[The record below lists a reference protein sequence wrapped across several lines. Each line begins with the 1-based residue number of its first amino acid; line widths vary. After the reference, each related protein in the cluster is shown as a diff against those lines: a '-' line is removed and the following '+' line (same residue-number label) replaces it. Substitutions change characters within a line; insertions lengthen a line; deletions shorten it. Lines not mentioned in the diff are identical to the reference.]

1 MCSIMGHV
9 TTEYIDVER
18 MRLLNDLSIHRGPDD
33 FGIDLY
39 TYKSFNIALCHRRLS
54 IHDLSD
60 RGHQPMASH
69 SSNSVLVF
77 NGEIYNFR
85 ELKDQLNY
93 SFQSDTDTEVILA
106 AYEEWGENFVY
117 HIEGMFAIAL
127 YDRQLQKLILVRD
140 RIGKKPLYY
149 YYHNNLLV
157 FASELK
163 PIIAHPLT
171 DISINEKII
180 GRFLTNKYIN
190 APDSIIKDVYKLEP
204 GMMMVF
210 DLRKEE
216 TLSCSEH
223 RYWSVA
229 ECYHQYLDSQ
239 VTEYETARDHL
250 DELLRS
256 SVRRRLDA
264 DVPVGVF
271 LSGGYDSSL
280 VAGIASDISSEQI
293 RTYSI
298 GFDEKAYD
306 ESPYARAVAEH
317 IGSAH
322 TELVIGESDIL
333 KQLKNIDRF
342 YDEPFADCTQ
352 LASMCVAELASD
364 ETRVI
369 LGGDGGD
376 EFFCGYPLYE
386 TAARVQRL
394 DILGRLVHGACNM
407 SLVRGL
413 RIEDKLPLYVQTISK
428 NRDNRTKTQFRS
440 VAADRVVSLLY
451 PEQTEC
457 RHPIED
463 QYQVD
468 NLMIRRQLVDM
479 DTFLPGDILC
489 NADRATMK
497 YSLEMRS
504 PLLDDRIMEYSLSM
518 RPELKYLN
526 RNKKRILK
534 DVTHRY
540 IPQELLDRPKQG
552 FVVPMSKWMRGILND
567 RLHSYE
573 DEELLRDQGLFNTVQ
588 LRQFISEY
596 ENRKI
601 NINKKPEYKEI
612 IDTEIIFGFFIFQN
626 WYSNTYME
634 MLRLKNQL
642 RTE

>member
-1 MCSIMGHV
+1 M
-9 TTEYIDVER
+9 
-18 MRLLNDLSIHRGPDD
+18 
-33 FGIDLY
+33 
-39 TYKSFNIALCHRRLS
+39 
-54 IHDLSD
+54 
-60 RGHQPMASH
+60 
-69 SSNSVLVF
+69 
-77 NGEIYNFR
+77 
-85 ELKDQLNY
+85 
-93 SFQSDTDTEVILA
+93 
-106 AYEEWGENFVY
+106 
-117 HIEGMFAIAL
+117 
-127 YDRQLQKLILVRD
+127 
-140 RIGKKPLYY
+140 
-149 YYHNNLLV
+149 
-157 FASELK
+157 
-163 PIIAHPLT
+163 
-171 DISINEKII
+171 
-180 GRFLTNKYIN
+180 
-190 APDSIIKDVYKLEP
+190 
-204 GMMMVF
+204 
-210 DLRKEE
+210 
-216 TLSCSEH
+216 
-223 RYWSVA
+223 
-229 ECYHQYLDSQ
+229 
-239 VTEYETARDHL
+239 
-250 DELLRS
+250 
-256 SVRRRLDA
+256 
-264 DVPVGVF
+264 
-271 LSGGYDSSL
+271 
-280 VAGIASDISSEQI
+280 
-293 RTYSI
+293 
-298 GFDEKAYD
+298 
-306 ESPYARAVAEH
+306 
-317 IGSAH
+317 
-322 TELVIGESDIL
+322 
-333 KQLKNIDRF
+333 
-342 YDEPFADCTQ
+342 
-352 LASMCVAELASD
+352 
-364 ETRVI
+364 
-369 LGGDGGD
+369 
-376 EFFCGYPLYE
+376 
-386 TAARVQRL
+386 
-394 DILGRLVHGACNM
+394 HGACNM